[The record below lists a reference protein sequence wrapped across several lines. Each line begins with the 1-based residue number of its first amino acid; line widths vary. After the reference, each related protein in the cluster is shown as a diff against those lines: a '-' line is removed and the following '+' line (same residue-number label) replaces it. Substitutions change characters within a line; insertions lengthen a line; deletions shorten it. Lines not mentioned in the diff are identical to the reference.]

1 VNTSPVE
8 EVAALRAQLLDWA
21 EAYFER
27 DAPVVPDADYDQA
40 MKRLEALEREFPDL
54 VTPDSPTQRVGS
66 APLSEF
72 ESVEHRL
79 AMLSL
84 DNAFSSED
92 MDDFHRRVTERL
104 GAGDVAYCCEPKL
117 DGVAVS
123 IVYEHGALVLAAT
136 RGDGARGEN
145 ITANVRTISNVPLIL
160 IGEGVPPYLEVRGEV
175 VIPRDA
181 FERMNAQARAADE
194 KVFVNPR
201 NAAAGSLRQLDS
213 RITARRPLT
222 FTAYSVGAVEGDLP
236 AAHDA
241 ILRRLSEWGLPIS
254 EYMQTVSGI
263 AACDDYY
270 EALAR
275 QRDTLPFDIDG
286 IVFKIN
292 GMAEQE
298 KLGFVSRA
306 PRWAIARK
314 FPAQEVS
321 TQLLGVDFQVG
332 RTGAITPV
340 ARLEPVFV
348 GGVTVSNA
356 TLHNA
361 DEIERLGVKL
371 GDTVVVRRAG
381 DVIPQIVSV
390 VEGNTSG
397 SSSER
402 APIIFPDQCPD
413 CGSDVAREEGEAVI
427 RCIGGMAC
435 SAQLKAVIRH
445 FASRKAMD
453 IEGLGD
459 KLIDQLVDDGLVG
472 SVADIFRLSQPQLAA
487 LDRMGD
493 KSSENL
499 LASIDQSRS
508 TTLPKFIYALGIRE
522 VGEATAR
529 ALANHFLELDALL
542 AAPTDELEGVD
553 DVGPIVARHIRG
565 FASDNRNKQVVGDLL
580 ALGVNWPPVNVA
592 SSEGPLAGTIWVV
605 TGKLE
610 SMTRGDAEQ
619 RLRSLGAK
627 TASSVSAKT
636 SSVLAGP
643 GAGSKRKKAEELGI
657 SIVDE
662 TEWLAM
668 LEEME

>member
-1 VNTSPVE
+1 MSTSPVE
-8 EVAALRAQLLDWA
+8 EAAALRAQLLDWA

-397 SSSER
+397 SSPER

>member
-1 VNTSPVE
+1 VSTSPVE

-145 ITANVRTISNVPLIL
+145 ITANVRTISNVPLML
-160 IGEGVPPYLEVRGEV
+160 NGEGVPPYLEVRGEV

-236 AAHDA
+236 AAHDV

-292 GMAEQE
+292 GLAEQE

-361 DEIERLGVKL
+361 DEIERLGVQV

-397 SSSER
+397 SSPER
-402 APIIFPDQCPD
+402 APIIFPGQCPD

-487 LDRMGD
+487 LERMGD

-542 AAPTDELEGVD
+542 AAPTDELKGVD

-580 ALGVNWPPVNVA
+580 ALGVNWPPVTVA
-592 SSEGPLAGTIWVV
+592 SGEGPLADTIWVV

-668 LEEME
+668 LEEMG

>member
-1 VNTSPVE
+1 MNTSPVE

-213 RITARRPLT
+213 RITAKRPLA

-254 EYMQTVSGI
+254 EHMQTVSGI

-361 DEIERLGVKL
+361 DEIERLGVQV
-371 GDTVVVRRAG
+371 GDTVIVRRAG

-397 SSSER
+397 SSPER

-643 GAGSKRKKAEELGI
+643 GAGTKRKKAEELGI

>member
-1 VNTSPVE
+1 MTTSPVE

-145 ITANVRTISNVPLIL
+145 ITANVRTISNVPLML
-160 IGEGVPPYLEVRGEV
+160 SGEGVPPYLEVRGEV

-292 GMAEQE
+292 GLAEQE

-340 ARLEPVFV
+340 ARLDPVFV

-361 DEIERLGVKL
+361 DEIERLGVQV

-390 VEGNTSG
+390 VEGSMSG
-397 SSSER
+397 SSPER
-402 APIIFPDQCPD
+402 APITFPGQCPD

-427 RCIGGMAC
+427 RCVGGMAC

-472 SVADIFRLSQPQLAA
+472 SVADIFRLSQPQLAE
-487 LDRMGD
+487 LERMGD

-508 TTLPKFIYALGIRE
+508 TTLSKFIYALGIRE

-565 FASDNRNKQVVGDLL
+565 FANDNRNKQVVGDLL
-580 ALGVNWPPVNVA
+580 ALGVNWPPVTVA
-592 SSEGPLAGTIWVV
+592 SGEGPLADTIWVV

-668 LEEME
+668 LEEMG

>member
-1 VNTSPVE
+1 MSTSLVE

-145 ITANVRTISNVPLIL
+145 ITANVRTISNVPLML
-160 IGEGVPPYLEVRGEV
+160 NGEGVPPYLEVRGEV

-292 GMAEQE
+292 GLAEQE

-361 DEIERLGVKL
+361 DEIERLGVQV

-397 SSSER
+397 SSPER
-402 APIIFPDQCPD
+402 APIIFPGQCPD

-487 LDRMGD
+487 LERMGD

-565 FASDNRNKQVVGDLL
+565 FANDNRNKQVVGDLL
-580 ALGVNWPPVNVA
+580 ALGVNWPPVTVA
-592 SSEGPLAGTIWVV
+592 SGEGPLADTIWVV

-668 LEEME
+668 LEEMG

>member
-1 VNTSPVE
+1 MTTSPVE

-123 IVYEHGALVLAAT
+123 IVYERGALVLAAT
-136 RGDGARGEN
+136 RGDGTRGEN
-145 ITANVRTISNVPLIL
+145 ITANVRTISNVPLML
-160 IGEGVPPYLEVRGEV
+160 NGEGVPPYLEVRGEV

-292 GMAEQE
+292 GLAEQE

-361 DEIERLGVKL
+361 DEIERLGVQV

-397 SSSER
+397 SSPER
-402 APIIFPDQCPD
+402 APIIFPGQCPD

-487 LDRMGD
+487 LERMGD

-565 FASDNRNKQVVGDLL
+565 FANDNRNKQVVGDLL
-580 ALGVNWPPVNVA
+580 ALGVNWPPVTVA
-592 SSEGPLAGTIWVV
+592 SGEGPLADTIWVV

-668 LEEME
+668 LEEMG

>member
-1 VNTSPVE
+1 VTTSPVE
-8 EVAALRAQLLDWA
+8 EARALRAQLLDWA

-27 DAPVVPDADYDQA
+27 DAPVVPDADYDRA

-84 DNAFSSED
+84 DNAFSAED

-213 RITARRPLT
+213 RITARRPLA

-397 SSSER
+397 SSPER

-662 TEWLAM
+662 AEWLAM